1 MPDDDTARDAAPEG
15 EDGRL
20 SVLVVDDDDDFRRTC
35 ELSVASL
42 GHDVEAASSAAEA
55 MERLGAGSIDVA
67 LLDILMPETS
77 GLQVLHEIKQSFP
90 DVEVVVMSGHASV
103 PWAVGAMRSGAADY
117 LVKPFDAQTLGR
129 ALAAAKRMGGLLR
142 ENTRLRMELD
152 DAVGMPLLGR
162 SRMVVALR
170 RMVRKLNSSDV
181 TVLIVGESGTG
192 KEVTAR
198 AIHRGSSRRERPF
211 VPVDCGAIAR
221 GLVESELFGHTKGAF
236 TGADREREG
245 LIRSADGGTLFLDE
259 IGDMPLEAQVR
270 LLRVL
275 ETGEVRPVGSAE
287 TRRVSVRVIAA
298 TRRDLEGEES
308 FRQDLLF
315 RLNVVTLAM
324 PTLRERR
331 DDIPVLARHFLKGV
345 RDTGSTCERFSAEA
359 MSALEAYSWP
369 GNVRELRNAVE
380 RCGALATGLVIELA
394 DLPPA
399 IVSASGS
406 SPEDP
411 KTLREIKRA
420 AIKRTLEEVGND
432 RKRAA
437 AILGIDRSTLY
448 RNMKQLGLTAWP
460 KKARRE
466 DAGP

>member
-1 MPDDDTARDAAPEG
+1 MADNDMARDAAPEG
-15 EDGRL
+15 EDRRL

-42 GHDVEAASSAAEA
+42 GHDVEAVSSAAQA
-55 MERLGAGSIDVA
+55 LDRLGTGSIDVV

-77 GLQVLHEIKQSFP
+77 GLQVLHEIKQSYP
-90 DVEVVVMSGHASV
+90 EVEVVMMSGHASV

-117 LVKPFDAQTLGR
+117 LVKPYDTQALGR
-129 ALAAAKRMGGLLR
+129 ALAAAKQMGGLLR

-152 DAVGMPLLGR
+152 DAAGVPLLGR
-162 SRMVVALR
+162 SRATVALR

-181 TVLIVGESGTG
+181 SVLIVGESGTG

-198 AIHRGSSRRERPF
+198 AIHRGNARREKPF

-245 LIRSADGGTLFLDE
+245 LIGSADGGTLFLDE

-275 ETGEVRPVGSAE
+275 ETGEVRPVGSAG
-287 TRRVSVRVIAA
+287 TRRVDVRVIAA
-298 TRRDLEGEES
+298 TRRGLEGEES

-315 RLNVVTLAM
+315 RLNVVTLTM
-324 PTLRERR
+324 PALRERR

-345 RDTGSTCERFSAEA
+345 RDTGSTCERFSAKA
-359 MSALEAYSWP
+359 MLALEAYSWP

-380 RCGALATGLVIELA
+380 RCGALATGLVIELG

-399 IVSASGS
+399 IVSPSGS
-406 SPEDP
+406 GPQEAR
-411 KTLREIKRA
+411 TLRAIKRA
-420 AIKRTLEEVGND
+420 AIERTLEEVGND

-448 RNMKQLGLTAWP
+448 RNMKQLGLTASP